1 MPTAPTVPFQ
11 PLPKTTQA
19 LLQFCHQTVNSNF
32 NFVSMRNRFEYIDR
46 EFYRTNLSTD
56 DAVKGRTA
64 AMQGKKIHLR
74 DIVMP
79 ILEPQIETSL
89 AFLTSVFLTGEPIF
103 SFVAPP
109 NLIQYKKQYD
119 AIMSENQTRGGWA
132 AQLMMFMRDG
142 LKYNFCAL
150 EVDWCTETIYS
161 AAQKVTPGKQNSVE
175 AKETLWAG
183 NKLTR
188 RDPYNVIYDIR
199 VPIDRQHKDGEFS
212 GYIELM
218 SRIKLK
224 QFIQN
229 LPYKINITDAFN
241 SQFGGGSTTSTAG
254 NGGNYYIP
262 SINDLAIYDRNKLQ
276 GAMNWDAWA
285 QLAAPDKD
293 KRINYKGL
301 YEVTTRYIR
310 IIPREFGMAVPRPGQ
325 PQIWK
330 VITVN
335 DQVVI
340 YVERMTNAHD
350 YLPIIFGQFYNDGL
364 GFQSRGT
371 GEKLIPIQDLAS
383 AAWNARLATQRR
395 KVSDRALYD
404 PSRIKPDD
412 VNSENAAAKIPVKP
426 NAYGKPVGDAYHA
439 IPFEDRESG
448 TFVQDGKDFQTFG
461 NSITGQ
467 NPAQQGQFVKGNKTQ
482 AEYEDVQNHASGR
495 QRTQAIFIE
504 NQVFVPVKEIIK
516 LNILQYQP
524 DGPVTNPITGETVD
538 VNMEDLRTKA
548 LAFQVSDGLTPTDKL
563 IDADSWSVAIQTLG
577 SSQELQQEFDMG
589 AAFTYLM
596 QLRNVDLSPFR
607 RTQPQQ
613 VQDAV
618 NKNKLDAHAAG
629 AAEGAKTAAV
639 IAATPQPTLPQTPVL
654 PVK

>member
-1 MPTAPTVPFQ
+1 MPTAPALSFQ
-11 PLPKTTQA
+11 PTKITSQA
-19 LLQFCHQTVNSNF
+19 LIQFCHQTVTANF
-32 NFVSMRNRFEYIDR
+32 NMVNMRNRFEYIDR

-56 DAVKGRTA
+56 DAIKGRMA
-64 AMQGKKIHLR
+64 SRQGKKVHLH

-79 ILEPQIETSL
+79 VLEPQIETSL

-109 NLIQYKKQYD
+109 ELIQYKKQYD
-119 AIMSENQTRGGWA
+119 TIMSENQTRGGWA
-132 AQLMMFMRDG
+132 AQLMMFFRDG

-161 AAQKVTPGKQNSVE
+161 PAQQVNPGKQNTTEV
-175 AKETLWAG
+175 KEIVWKG
-183 NKLTR
+183 NKVR
-188 RDPYNVIYDIR
+188 RHDPYNVLYDAR
-199 VPIDRQHKDGEFS
+199 APLDSQHKDAEFT
-212 GYIELM
+212 GFIEIM

-224 QFIQN
+224 KFIQD

-241 SQFGGGSTTSTAG
+241 SQFGGGNPSTVSGT
-254 NGGNYYIP
+254 GGGYYVP
-262 SINDLAIYDRNKLQ
+262 NVNDLASFDKNKIQ
-276 GAMNWDAWA
+276 GTMNWDSWA

-293 KRINYKGL
+293 KKIQYKGL
-301 YEVTTRYIR
+301 YEVYTRYIR

-340 YVERMTNAHD
+340 YLERMTNAHD
-350 YLPIIFGQFYNDGL
+350 MMPMVFGQFYNDGL
-364 GFQSRGT
+364 GLQTRGA

-448 TFVQDGKDFQTFG
+448 TFVQDGKEFQGFA

-504 NQVFVPVKEIIK
+504 NQVFVPVKEMLK
-516 LNILQYQP
+516 LNILQYQE
-524 DGPVTNPITGETVD
+524 DGPITNPATGEEVT
-538 VNMEDLRTKA
+538 VNMQDLRSKA
-548 LAFQVSDGLTPTDKL
+548 LAFKVSDGLTPTDKL
-563 IDADSWSVAIQTLG
+563 IDAESWSVAIQTLG
-577 SSQELQQEFDMG
+577 SSEQLMQEYDMG

-596 QLRNVDLSPFR
+596 ALRNVDLSPFR

-613 VQDAV
+613 TADQL
-618 NKNKLDAHAAG
+618 NQNRLDAHAAG
-629 AAEGAKTAAV
+629 TTEAAKTAGV
-639 IAATPQPTLPQTPVL
+639 IAATPQPTIPQTPVL